1 MSCACHDPV
10 QPEERNSQR
19 VRSEAFMKRPGSKT
33 GALAAILALALPLAA
48 ADNPVFAVASILS
61 GTFKGTTPGNELR
74 LDLRSVTTDSDH
86 LYDMF
91 LECAGKYQ
99 GANVRRQGLIRLE
112 SQGGKVYLGYIPH
125 FDPTVSALSPEAT
138 RFTESEANAACGLT
152 LVPRGDGFGGETPGA
167 TCAAAMRGALGKW
180 TIEIEP
186 GSIRIREVKSGE
198 TLRFAR
204 VTKGS

>member
-1 MSCACHDPV
+1 MS
-10 QPEERNSQR
+10 
-19 VRSEAFMKRPGSKT
+19 RSTFKT
-33 GALAAILALALPLAA
+33 LALAVTLAVALPLTA
-48 ADNPVFAVASILS
+48 ADSPVFGVASILS

-86 LYDMF
+86 PYDMF

-99 GANVRRQGLIRLE
+99 GVNVRRQGLIRLE

-125 FDPTVSALSPEAT
+125 FDATVSSLSPEVT

-152 LVPRGDGFGGETPGA
+152 LVPRGDGFMGETPGS

-186 GSIRIREVKSGE
+186 GSIRLREVKSGE
-198 TLRFAR
+198 TLRFSR
-204 VTKGS
+204 VSKN